1 MYCAVE
7 HAATFGASLPL
18 WARLDLMRARNIC
31 KLRISYGV
39 SLRALEFNRRAIGM
53 ILFLSA

>member
-7 HAATFGASLPL
+7 HAPTFGASLP
-18 WARLDLMRARNIC
+18 LMRARNIC